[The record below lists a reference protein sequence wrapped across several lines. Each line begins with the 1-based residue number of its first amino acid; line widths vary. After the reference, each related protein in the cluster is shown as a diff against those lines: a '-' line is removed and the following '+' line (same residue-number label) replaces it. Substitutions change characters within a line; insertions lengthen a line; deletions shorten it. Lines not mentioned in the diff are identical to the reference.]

1 MLETK
6 RLILRKIT
14 INDAEDI
21 FEYAQDDETGPRA
34 GWQPHKTIEDT
45 YKVLNMWLDQNCK
58 EQIFALVHK
67 PNNKV
72 IGTMGIVH
80 LNEHKKDNDN
90 IFANKIIESGKSVY
104 EIGVTLS
111 KDYWGKG
118 LATEALSEMLDYLF
132 TNLNAYVVLTLHFE
146 ENVASRKVQETNNMK
161 VIGCYQHKRK
171 WFNTECRTMIVR
183 GKTHEEWLNEKTN
196 QLTKE

>member
-58 EQIFALVHK
+58 EQIFAIVHK

-90 IFANKIIESGKSVY
+90 VFANKIIESGKSVY

-118 LATEALSEMLDYLF
+118 LATEALSEMLDYLY
-132 TNLNAYVVLTLHFE
+132 TNLNADVVLTLHFE
-146 ENVASRKVQETNNMK
+146 ENVASQKVQEKNNMK